1 MDDKN
6 MMQNLLLLEK
16 GCCDL
21 YLHGAVESSTKNVL
35 GAFNSALDDSLSMQ
49 DEIYTG
55 NVPTQIFESQQWN
68 GCPGSNNLTYQTNC
82 RLNFAK
88 AQRIVLQCFQRCIIH

>member
-49 DEIYTG
+49 DEIYSKMTNKG
-55 NVPTQIFESQQWN
+55 WYNVCDVE
-68 GCPGSNNLTYQTNC
+68 QTKIDQL
-82 RLNFAK
+82 RQKYAT
-88 AQRIVLQCFQRCIIH
+88 AQG

>member
-6 MMQNLLLLEK
+6 LMQNLLMLEK

-21 YLHGAVESSTKNVL
+21 YLHGAVESATQNVL

-49 DEIYTG
+49 DEIFSKMSQKGWYNIP
-55 NVPTQIFESQQWN
+55 NVE
-68 GCPGSNNLTYQTNC
+68 QTKID
-82 RLNFAK
+82 RLRQKFAT
-88 AQRIVLQCFQRCIIH
+88 AQ

>member
-6 MMQNLLLLEK
+6 LMQNLLLLEK

-21 YLHGAVESSTKNVL
+21 YLHGAVESATKNVL

-49 DEIYTG
+49 DEIYSKMSQKGWYTNQ
-55 NVPTQIFESQQWN
+55 NVD
-68 GCPGSNNLTYQTNC
+68 QTKIDQL
-82 RLNFAK
+82 RQKFSS
-88 AQRIVLQCFQRCIIH
+88 AQ

>member
-6 MMQNLLLLEK
+6 LMQNLLFLEK

-21 YLHGAVESSTKNVL
+21 YLHGAVEASTQNVL

-49 DEIYTG
+49 DEIYSKMTNKG
-55 NVPTQIFESQQWN
+55 WYNVAQVEQQKIDQLRRQYSASQ
-68 GCPGSNNLTYQTNC
+68 G
-82 RLNFAK
+82 
-88 AQRIVLQCFQRCIIH
+88 

>member
-6 MMQNLLLLEK
+6 LMQNLLLLEK

-21 YLHGAVESSTKNVL
+21 YLHGAVESATQNVL

-49 DEIYTG
+49 GEIFSKMSDKGWY
-55 NVPTQIFESQQWN
+55 NIPDVE
-68 GCPGSNNLTYQTNC
+68 QTKVDQ
-82 RLNFAK
+82 LKQKFAT
-88 AQRIVLQCFQRCIIH
+88 AQ

>member
-35 GAFNSALDDSLSMQ
+35 GAFNSALDVTQSTQ
-49 DEIYTG
+49 DEIYTKMTNKG
-55 NVPTQIFESQQWN
+55 WYNVCDVE
-68 GCPGSNNLTYQTNC
+68 QTKVDQL
-82 RLNFAK
+82 RQKFAT
-88 AQRIVLQCFQRCIIH
+88 AQ

>member
-6 MMQNLLLLEK
+6 LMQNLLLLEK

-21 YLHGAVESSTKNVL
+21 YLHGAVESATQNVL

-49 DEIYTG
+49 GEIFSKMSDKGWY
-55 NVPTQIFESQQWN
+55 NIPDVE
-68 GCPGSNNLTYQTNC
+68 QTKVDQLC
-82 RLNFAK
+82 QKFAT
-88 AQRIVLQCFQRCIIH
+88 AQG

>member
-6 MMQNLLLLEK
+6 LMQNLLLLEK

-21 YLHGAVESSTKNVL
+21 YLHGAVESATQNVL

-49 DEIYTG
+49 GEIFSKMSDKGWY
-55 NVPTQIFESQQWN
+55 NIPDVA
-68 GCPGSNNLTYQTNC
+68 QTKIDQ
-82 RLNFAK
+82 LKQKFAT
-88 AQRIVLQCFQRCIIH
+88 AQ